1 MVGGANFEEVIDHKV
16 WVVAML
22 FEEGDNLAAR
32 RCIEAQHLLD
42 LSDALCKE
50 IVLRIARTTRRRPL
64 ARLHCCDPRAPGRGC
79 GCKVV
84 GDDTDRVVLRGTP

>member
-50 IVLRIARTTRRRPL
+50 IVLRIATRWLQLPPEL
-64 ARLHCCDPRAPGRGC
+64 AFHNFTQYGG
-79 GCKVV
+79 
-84 GDDTDRVVLRGTP
+84 